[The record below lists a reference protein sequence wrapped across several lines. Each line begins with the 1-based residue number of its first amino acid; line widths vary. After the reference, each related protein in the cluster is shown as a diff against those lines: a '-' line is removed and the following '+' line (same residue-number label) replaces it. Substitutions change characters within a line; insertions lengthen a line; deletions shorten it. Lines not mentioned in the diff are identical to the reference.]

1 MSTEIIFLLIAVLVT
16 LIVLVTLFLLL
27 KRRKDKKQAA
37 DAVSQPSAGQPA
49 KTPAAPPKFIV
60 DPPEVVAAKQ
70 AIHPKFDPLP
80 TEEPLGKSESGKEK
94 IRILVVDDNRDTADN
109 VSRLLYFEDDIE
121 VIGQAYGGRD
131 GIRMAV
137 EQKPHI
143 VLMDINMPDID
154 GIAATQEMSQ
164 RVPYSQ
170 VIIMSVQADSQ
181 YMRKAMSAGARD
193 YQTKPFS
200 ADELINAIR
209 RVYRLAQPT
218 YQSMNAEKAARVRL
232 AEQRPAQKA
241 EAQPQDTPTIALYS
255 PKGGSGVSAIAANL
269 AVALQNKH
277 SNIALVDADLQFG
290 DLMVHLNT
298 KSDRGMGDLAAIDT
312 LDPDLIT
319 QVMLPHASGL
329 SLLLAPQK
337 PELAELITPEK
348 LSQIIEILQT
358 QYQAVLVDTS
368 AYLSN
373 QTLAVLDAANYIL
386 IVITPEIPAMKSA
399 KLFLELL
406 EKLEYS
412 LDRVGVIV
420 NRANIEGGIAIN
432 QIQKVLKISKM
443 YYIPNDNK
451 LHAAINKGL
460 SIFEHEA
467 DAPSAKAITLLAGV
481 VWGNAA
487 TEKTAPE

>member
-1 MSTEIIFLLIAVLVT
+1 MSTEIILLIIAVLVT
-16 LIVLVTLFLLL
+16 LIILVTLFLLL
-27 KRRKDKKQAA
+27 KRRKSRRQA
-37 DAVSQPSAGQPA
+37 DAVSQSSIGQPA
-49 KTPAAPPKFIV
+49 ETPSAPPKFIV
-60 DPPEVVAAKQ
+60 DPPEVVAAKKASQ
-70 AIHPKFDPLP
+70 PEFSPLP
-80 TEEPLGKSESGKEK
+80 AEEPLDKSESSKEK

-131 GIRMAV
+131 GIKMAV

-154 GIAATQEMSQ
+154 GITATQEMSQ
-164 RVPYSQ
+164 QVPYSQ

-209 RVYRLAQPT
+209 RVYRLAQPA
-218 YQSMNAEKAARVRL
+218 YQSMEAEKAARIRL

-241 EAQPQDTPTIALYS
+241 EAKPQDTPTIALYS

-277 SNIALVDADLQFG
+277 KDVALVDADLQFG

-298 KSDRGMGDLAAIDT
+298 KADRGMGDLVAINT
-312 LDPDLIT
+312 LDPDLIA

-329 SLLLAPQK
+329 KLLLAPQK
-337 PELAELITPEK
+337 PELAELITPDK
-348 LSQIIEILQT
+348 ITQIIELLQAK
-358 QYQAVLVDTS
+358 YQTVLIDTS

-420 NRANIEGGIAIN
+420 NRANIEGGIAVN
-432 QIQKVLKISKM
+432 QIQKVLKLPKM

-467 DAPSAKAITLLAGV
+467 DAPSAKAVTLLAKA
-481 VWGNAA
+481 VWDDAV
-487 TEKTAPE
+487 TEEAVSE

>member
-1 MSTEIIFLLIAVLVT
+1 MSTEIILLIVAVLVT
-16 LIVLVTLFLLL
+16 LIILVTLFLLL
-27 KRRKDKKQAA
+27 KRRKSKGQAA
-37 DAVSQPSAGQPA
+37 DAVSQSSVGQPA
-49 KTPAAPPKFIV
+49 ETPAAPPKFIV
-60 DPPEVVAAKQ
+60 DPPEVMAAKKASQ
-70 AIHPKFDPLP
+70 PEFSPLP
-80 TEEPLGKSESGKEK
+80 AEEPLGKSESGKEK

-164 RVPYSQ
+164 QVPYSQ

-218 YQSMNAEKAARVRL
+218 YQSMEAEKAARVRL

-241 EAQPQDTPTIALYS
+241 QAKPQDTPTIALYS
-255 PKGGSGVSAIAANL
+255 PKGGSGVSTIAANL
-269 AVALQNKH
+269 AVALQKSHGNA
-277 SNIALVDADLQFG
+277 ALVDADLQFG

-298 KSDRGMGDLAAIDT
+298 KADRGMGDLAAINT
-312 LDPDLIT
+312 LDPDLIA
-319 QVMLPHASGL
+319 QVMLSHASGL
-329 SLLLAPQK
+329 NLLLAPQK
-337 PELAELITPEK
+337 PELAELITADK
-348 LSQIIEILQT
+348 ITQIIEFLQV
-358 QYQAVLVDTS
+358 QYQAVLIDTS

-373 QTLAVLDAANYIL
+373 QTLAALDAANYIL

-406 EKLEYS
+406 EKLDYS

-420 NRANIEGGIAIN
+420 NRANIEGGIAVN
-432 QIQKVLKISKM
+432 QIQKVLKTPRM
-443 YYIPNDNK
+443 YFIPNDDK

-460 SIFEHEA
+460 PIFEHEA
-467 DAPSAKAITLLAGV
+467 DAPSAKAITLVAEA
-481 VWGNAA
+481 VWKDVA
-487 TEKTAPE
+487 TGMTPE